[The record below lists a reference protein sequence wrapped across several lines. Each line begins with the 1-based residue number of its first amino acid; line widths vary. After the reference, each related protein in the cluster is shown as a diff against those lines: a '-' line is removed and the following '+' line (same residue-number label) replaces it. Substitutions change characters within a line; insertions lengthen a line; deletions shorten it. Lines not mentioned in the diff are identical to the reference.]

1 MELQFH
7 FQTKRN
13 GKVLTTILFYGNLS
27 TKQYNYDMIAFI
39 YFYLHMQCPIIDNN
53 DIRVK
58 LIELPLFTTTPQK
71 IMYKFSHTVYVPYSG
86 RVIHPQ
92 PIKYI
97 DEIIIIHMKDIIS
110 LHM

>member
-58 LIELPLFTTTPQK
+58 LIELPLFTPTPQK
-71 IMYKFSHTVYVPYSG
+71 LCINFHIQCMFHTQEELSTHNP
-86 RVIHPQ
+86 
-92 PIKYI
+92 
-97 DEIIIIHMKDIIS
+97 
-110 LHM
+110 

>member
-1 MELQFH
+1 MVIYLQNNIIM
-7 FQTKRN
+7 TW
-13 GKVLTTILFYGNLS
+13 LPLF
-27 TKQYNYDMIAFI
+27 
-39 YFYLHMQCPIIDNN
+39 MQCPIIDNN

-58 LIELPLFTTTPQK
+58 LIELPLFTPTPQK